1 MMLKMCLLS
10 LFVFTG
16 CANRLR
22 GSSASNHMTN
32 ETDGRSPYGQSRTF
46 TCPNG
51 HPYTCNTGT
60 QWCYDNSTYYCHSS
74 FNHSI
79 NMIDGN
85 HTINQTVYSHDG
97 YMGKMIC
104 ISCGDGQYVQ
114 CHSGAKDCF
123 NNSQTYCTDIIFK
136 YLYA

>member
-10 LFVFTG
+10 LFVFAG
-16 CANRLR
+16 CANHLR
-22 GSSASNHMTN
+22 GSSASNHTTN
-32 ETDGRSPYGQSRTF
+32 ETERSPYGQSHTF

-60 QWCYDNSTYYCHSS
+60 QWCYDNSTYYCHSPI
-74 FNHSI
+74 NQSI

-85 HTINQTVYSHDG
+85 HTGNHDG

-104 ISCGDGQYVQ
+104 ISCGNGQFVQ
-114 CHSGAKDCF
+114 CHSGAKDCY
-123 NNSQTYCTDIIFK
+123 NNSQTYCTDIVLK